1 MKKKE
6 LIDAIAA
13 GAKLTK
19 ADAGRLINQT
29 NAFYEGVTKEF
40 GLSSTAALKF
50 TKQIVAAKTDGSK
63 LTKADAGRT
72 TTTKK
77 AKL

>member
-6 LIDAIAA
+6 LIDAVAS

-19 ADAGRLINQT
+19 ADAGRLVNQT
-29 NAFYEGVTKEF
+29 NAFYESITKEF
-40 GLSSTAALKF
+40 GLTNTAALKI
-50 TKQIVAAKTDGSK
+50 TKQIVTAKTEGGK

-72 TTTKK
+72 TTSKN